1 MDKFHDSAGV
11 PWEGRQFSANSFADD
26 DGSTPEIVAKALAKE
41 NFSLEKLHEALL
53 NSRVLIPLLAQ
64 LGESEL
70 GTHGKVVD
78 KSAELS
84 IVAVATPDGQSA
96 IPAFTS
102 VGHMRIWKGDA
113 RPVPIETSRVALA
126 AIAEG
131 HTRVVLNPGTDSIA
145 LRRPFLAAL
154 AQQVPWMPPHKN
166 SRVLALVEI
175 ARSKLEQIEN
185 FGLVDA
191 DPAGT
196 LRQAELMIQLTVKAG
211 LNSSQLSDLLQ
222 QFSQSLQSEEFLQLV
237 DSVSLKVIPS

>member
-26 DGSTPEIVAKALAKE
+26 DGSTPEIVAKALAEE

-53 NSRVLIPLLAQ
+53 NSRVLIPLVAQ
-64 LGESEL
+64 LGESEV
-70 GTHGKVVD
+70 GAHGKVVD

-102 VGHMRIWKGDA
+102 VDRMRIWKGDA

-131 HTRVVLNPGTDSIA
+131 HTRVILNPGTDSIA

-154 AQQVPWMPPHKN
+154 AQQLKWTPPHKN
-166 SRVLALVEI
+166 SRVFDLVEI
-175 ARSKLEQIEN
+175 ALSNLEHIES
-185 FGLVDA
+185 FGLFDA

-196 LRQAELMIQLTVKAG
+196 LRQAELMIQLSVTAG
-211 LNSSQLSDLLQ
+211 LNSSQLSDLLN

-237 DSVSLKVIPS
+237 DSVSLKVMPS

>member
-41 NFSLEKLHEALL
+41 DFSLEKLHHALL

-64 LGESEL
+64 LGESEI

-102 VGHMRIWKGDA
+102 VGHMRNWKSDA

-131 HTRVVLNPGTDSIA
+131 HSRVILNPGTDSIA

-154 AQQVPWMPPHKN
+154 AQQLPWTPPHKN

-175 ARSKLEQIEN
+175 AKSNLEQIDN
-185 FGLVDA
+185 FGLLDA
-191 DPAGT
+191 DPEGT
-196 LRQAELMIQLTVKAG
+196 LRQAELVIQLSVKVG
-211 LNSSQLSDLLQ
+211 LNSSQLSDLLN

-237 DSVSLKVIPS
+237 DSVALKVIPS